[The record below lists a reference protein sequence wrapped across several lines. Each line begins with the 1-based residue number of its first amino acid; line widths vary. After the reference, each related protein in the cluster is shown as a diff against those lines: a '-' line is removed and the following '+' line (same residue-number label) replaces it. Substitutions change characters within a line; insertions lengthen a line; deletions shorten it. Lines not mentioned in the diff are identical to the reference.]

1 MSMVSLRL
9 NESEEE
15 LFKSYAAHTGRP
27 LSELFKR
34 ALAEQIE
41 DELDY
46 KTGILALAEYQ
57 KSPQGIGIDEL
68 IEELESGL

>member
-9 NESEEE
+9 NKAEEE

-27 LSELFKR
+27 LSELFR
-34 ALAEQIE
+34 TALAEQIK

-46 KTGILALAEYQ
+46 KTGMLALANHKQ
-57 KSPQGIGIDEL
+57 NLQAVGIDDL